1 MTTVEENTEID
12 WGNERLS
19 RAQRAVEANTYNVD
33 SWSLL
38 IREAQTRPI
47 NEVRPMYEKLINAFP
62 TTGRYWKIYIEQ
74 EMKARN
80 FEKVEK
86 LFQRCL
92 MKILNIELWR
102 LYLNYVKETKCM
114 LPTYKEKMAQAYD
127 FALDKIG
134 LDIHAY
140 PIWNDYITF
149 LKSVEAVGSYAENQ
163 KISAVRK
170 VYQRAVTT
178 PIIGIETLWKD
189 YIAFEQSINTI
200 IAERMAMERSRE
212 YMNARRVAKELET
225 VELWKKYITWERSNP
240 LRSEDTALVARRV
253 MFAIEQCLLC
263 LAHHP
268 DVWHQAAQFLDHSA
282 KLLQEKG
289 VHQVY
294 TRYLDMEDIDPTL
307 AFVQYMK
314 FARRAEGIKS
324 ARTVFKRA
332 REDSR
337 SRYHVFVAA
346 ALMEY
351 YCSKDKNI
359 AFRIFELGLKKFS
372 HIPEYVLC
380 YIDYLSHLNED
391 NNTRVLFERVLS
403 SGSLKPESQVDI
415 WNRFLEFESNIGDL
429 VSIVKV
435 EKRRQAVLEKV
446 ASMSN
451 KSWALGGP
459 LAGISPELAAVIL
472 GQKDNDPNKD
482 IARPDTSQ
490 MIPYKPKVNPLPG
503 EHPIPGGTF
512 PLPPAAAQL
521 CTMMPPPSSYRGPF
535 VAIDR
540 LMQLF
545 NRISLPDKREY
556 IGIFL
561 YRQMARWLGNWL
573 PCNVSRVRFP
583 HGTTLC
589 LIHRLLFRVWVSCVC
604 ELARRR
610 KAGEDS
616 DDDEL
621 GVAPPANDIYRQRQQ
636 KRVNVLLRKSANLG
650 QTAALAK
657 NLPALYNVNSQRN
670 AHRWMPDA
678 EYLKQF
684 EGAVIYPDE
693 VTSLLK
699 HPPYHGVVAPGEKQ
713 VRNMV
718 LNFGPQHPAAHG
730 VLRLVLEL
738 DGETVRAADPHIGL
752 LHRGTEKLIEY
763 KTYTQALPYF
773 DRLDYVSM
781 MCNEQCY
788 SLAVEK
794 LLNIDIPL
802 RAKYIRTLFAE
813 ITRLLNHIMAVG
825 THALDVGALTPFFW
839 LFEEREK
846 MMEFYERVSGARM
859 HAAYIRPGGVSL
871 DMPLGLMD
879 DIYEFSSKFAERL
892 DEVEDV
898 LTTNRIWGA
907 EDPRTSGG
915 VMLRGSG
922 IKWDLRKSQP
932 YDAYHLVDFDM
943 QDQGA
948 RLRPPGGSRESRQEL
963 HAGRHRGHHRH
974 PRREFSPVSW
984 VRLQTYNFTHDTQTR
999 NNNLWITQRV
1009 APCGNRTRYPLRGSQ
1024 LPSHRTNRA
1033 VPSLDS
1039 TTDDCLVGRVAS
1051 AAGQEV
1057 LGTIPGSGK
1066 VLLDFI
1072 RLFEVVVRSLE
1083 PYPIYGIR
1091 LTPYYM
1097 GLM

>member
-225 VELWKKYITWERSNP
+225 VTRGLNRNMPATPPTADREEMKQVELWKKYITWERSNP

-289 VHQVY
+289 DSNAARLFSDEAAAVYERATSGPLKQSTLLHFAHADYEESRLHYNKVHQVY

-435 EKRRQAVLEKV
+435 EKRRQAVLEKIKEFEGKETAQLVDRYKFLDLYPCSIAELKSIGYTEV

-545 NRISLPDKREY
+545 NRISLPDKPPAPTMEN
-556 IGIFL
+556 G
-561 YRQMARWLGNWL
+561 
-573 PCNVSRVRFP
+573 CD
-583 HGTTLC
+583 TK
-589 LIHRLLFRVWVSCVC
+589 LFD
-604 ELARRR
+604 LAR
-610 KAGEDS
+610 S
-616 DDDEL
+616 VHWIVDDE
-621 GVAPPANDIYRQRQQ
+621 GITTVAS
-636 KRVNVLLRKSANLG
+636 KVS
-650 QTAALAK
+650 
-657 NLPALYNVNSQRN
+657 
-670 AHRWMPDA
+670 
-678 EYLKQF
+678 
-684 EGAVIYPDE
+684 
-693 VTSLLK
+693 TSCS
-699 HPPYHGVVAPGEKQ
+699 VDVQ
-713 VRNMV
+713 
-718 LNFGPQHPAAHG
+718 
-730 VLRLVLEL
+730 
-738 DGETVRAADPHIGL
+738 
-752 LHRGTEKLIEY
+752 
-763 KTYTQALPYF
+763 
-773 DRLDYVSM
+773 S
-781 MCNEQCY
+781 
-788 SLAVEK
+788 
-794 LLNIDIPL
+794 
-802 RAKYIRTLFAE
+802 
-813 ITRLLNHIMAVG
+813 TRMQ
-825 THALDVGALTPFFW
+825 
-839 LFEEREK
+839 
-846 MMEFYERVSGARM
+846 
-859 HAAYIRPGGVSL
+859 
-871 DMPLGLMD
+871 
-879 DIYEFSSKFAERL
+879 
-892 DEVEDV
+892 
-898 LTTNRIWGA
+898 
-907 EDPRTSGG
+907 
-915 VMLRGSG
+915 RGSLSRRHTYLG
-922 IKWDLRKSQP
+922 IVMS
-932 YDAYHLVDFDM
+932 
-943 QDQGA
+943 
-948 RLRPPGGSRESRQEL
+948 
-963 HAGRHRGHHRH
+963 
-974 PRREFSPVSW
+974 
-984 VRLQTYNFTHDTQTR
+984 
-999 NNNLWITQRV
+999 
-1009 APCGNRTRYPLRGSQ
+1009 
-1024 LPSHRTNRA
+1024 
-1033 VPSLDS
+1033 
-1039 TTDDCLVGRVAS
+1039 
-1051 AAGQEV
+1051 
-1057 LGTIPGSGK
+1057 
-1066 VLLDFI
+1066 
-1072 RLFEVVVRSLE
+1072 
-1083 PYPIYGIR
+1083 
-1091 LTPYYM
+1091 
-1097 GLM
+1097 